1 MLPNRKILVFIIC
14 VLLSALFWLMSA
26 FTKEYVVQKKIP
38 VRYVNIPQRQII
50 SNKLPDEILVDVK
63 SQGYDLLSLY
73 FGKSKPIEIDF
84 SLSKLADKP
93 NYYKYSTVFNQ
104 YSIRQQIGLAYTIL
118 KIYPDIISFNFNK
131 KDSKRVPVKANLAID
146 FDSQYKLSDSIKV
159 IPAFVDLYSS
169 ASVLSGINFVRTEVL
184 QIKRMNSSI
193 IKKLKLILPPD
204 LPEAVELSDTI
215 VSVEIPVSKF
225 TEGEIQI
232 PVNVLNLPDDVTLKT
247 FPDKVK
253 ITFLVSL
260 KGYEKVLPD
269 SFKVAVDYNKIKK
282 ADSNKIKVDIVQS
295 PKNVKITRVL
305 PEKLEYIIRKND

>member
-1 MLPNRKILVFIIC
+1 MFPNRKIVVFVFCI
-14 VLLSALFWLMSA
+14 LLSALFWLMSA
-26 FTKEYVVQKKIP
+26 LTKEYVVQQKVAI
-38 VRYVNIPQRQII
+38 RYTNIPHTKIV
-50 SNKLPDEILVDVK
+50 SNKLPEELLVDIK

-84 SLSKLADKP
+84 SLSKPADKP
-93 NYYKYSTVFNQ
+93 NYYRYSTVMNQ
-104 YSIRQQIGLAYTIL
+104 YAIRQQMGLAYTVL
-118 KIYPDIISFNFNK
+118 KIYPDIIPFNFNK

-146 FDSQYKLSDSIKV
+146 FDSQYKLSDSIKI

-169 ASVLSGINFVRTEVL
+169 ASVLSGISFVKTEVL
-184 QIKRMNSSI
+184 QIKRMNNSI
-193 IKKLKLILPPD
+193 IKKLKLILPSD

-225 TEGEIQI
+225 TEGDIQI
-232 PVNVLNLPDDVTLKT
+232 PVNVVNSPEGIMLKT

-260 KGYEKVLPD
+260 KGYEKVSPD
-269 SFKVAVDYNKIKK
+269 SFKVEVDYLKIKN
-282 ADSNKIKVDIVQS
+282 ANSNKLKVDLVKF